1 MEGTR
6 GWPSDQ
12 QHFLKMMHLPRI
24 TKRTQSPHR
33 ETVSPVLSY
42 YSEPAYLQHRKD
54 VTRDLAPLPGATRR
68 GALDEEDQ
76 EETLSLRSMPSM
88 RSTLSHASKVK
99 RSRGFPKR
107 HTIPELRL
115 PPVTKIHPDPR
126 ASLELRGT
134 GYLRCSRLSPIIKS
148 TRTHEPLH
156 QERPPGPAGYR
167 KDKPD
172 RDNMKMQM
180 LVVLAVAALVPSLS
194 EGRIL
199 SKCELKNLLEKE
211 ALKFNMTGGA
221 GVKNLTNND
230 FVAKIVCHVEKA
242 SGFNTSFVTAWRDDD
257 GPDVLP
263 TRPAKVNDR
272 HRPEPP
278 PRRGKRHAGDDVDPT
293 HPANNDNHPTR
304 PPRPNYPTR
313 LTLPNRPEQPP
324 KRGKRHAG
332 DDVDPTHPANND
344 NHPTRPPRPNYP
356 TRLTLPTRPEQ
367 PPKRG
372 KRHAGNHFTSGEE
385 SSSEEETMGTLYG
398 LFQLSDRVI
407 CSSGSTPSLNL
418 CQMNCSAL
426 IDDNISDDFNC
437 VKTIKQTM
445 ESGRG
450 QQTKALK
457 RMINLLFQKE
467 CVATVASS
475 YFSKC

>member
-418 CQMNCSAL
+418 CQMNCSGE
-426 IDDNISDDFNC
+426 FNVFDLSEKLDVLTC
-437 VKTIKQTM
+437 QRCTT
-445 ESGRG
+445 G
-450 QQTKALK
+450 
-457 RMINLLFQKE
+457 
-467 CVATVASS
+467 
-475 YFSKC
+475 

>member
-1 MEGTR
+1 
-6 GWPSDQ
+6 
-12 QHFLKMMHLPRI
+12 
-24 TKRTQSPHR
+24 
-33 ETVSPVLSY
+33 
-42 YSEPAYLQHRKD
+42 
-54 VTRDLAPLPGATRR
+54 
-68 GALDEEDQ
+68 
-76 EETLSLRSMPSM
+76 
-88 RSTLSHASKVK
+88 
-99 RSRGFPKR
+99 
-107 HTIPELRL
+107 
-115 PPVTKIHPDPR
+115 
-126 ASLELRGT
+126 
-134 GYLRCSRLSPIIKS
+134 
-148 TRTHEPLH
+148 
-156 QERPPGPAGYR
+156 
-167 KDKPD
+167 
-172 RDNMKMQM
+172 MKMQM

-211 ALKFNMTGGA
+211 ALKFNMTGGT

-257 GPDVLP
+257 GP

-272 HRPEPP
+272 HRPEQPP
-278 PRRGKRHAGDDVDPT
+278 KRGKRHAGDVDPT

-304 PPRPNYPTR
+304 P
-313 LTLPNRPEQPP
+313 
-324 KRGKRHAG
+324 
-332 DDVDPTHPANND
+332 
-344 NHPTRPPRPNYP
+344 NHPTPPARPNYP

-385 SSSEEETMGTLYG
+385 NSSEEETMGTLYG

-407 CSSGSTPSLNL
+407 CSSGSSPSLNL

-426 IDDNISDDFNC
+426 IDDDISDDFNC

-457 RMINLLFQKE
+457 RMIQLLFQKE
-467 CVATVASS
+467 CVPTVTSS
-475 YFSKC
+475 

>member
-1 MEGTR
+1 
-6 GWPSDQ
+6 
-12 QHFLKMMHLPRI
+12 
-24 TKRTQSPHR
+24 
-33 ETVSPVLSY
+33 
-42 YSEPAYLQHRKD
+42 
-54 VTRDLAPLPGATRR
+54 
-68 GALDEEDQ
+68 
-76 EETLSLRSMPSM
+76 
-88 RSTLSHASKVK
+88 
-99 RSRGFPKR
+99 
-107 HTIPELRL
+107 
-115 PPVTKIHPDPR
+115 
-126 ASLELRGT
+126 
-134 GYLRCSRLSPIIKS
+134 
-148 TRTHEPLH
+148 
-156 QERPPGPAGYR
+156 
-167 KDKPD
+167 
-172 RDNMKMQM
+172 MKMQM

-304 PPRPNYPTR
+304 PPRTNYPTR

-344 NHPTRPPRPNYP
+344 NHPTRPPRPNNP

-426 IDDNISDDFNC
+426 IDDDISDDFNC

>member
-1 MEGTR
+1 
-6 GWPSDQ
+6 
-12 QHFLKMMHLPRI
+12 
-24 TKRTQSPHR
+24 
-33 ETVSPVLSY
+33 
-42 YSEPAYLQHRKD
+42 
-54 VTRDLAPLPGATRR
+54 
-68 GALDEEDQ
+68 
-76 EETLSLRSMPSM
+76 
-88 RSTLSHASKVK
+88 
-99 RSRGFPKR
+99 
-107 HTIPELRL
+107 
-115 PPVTKIHPDPR
+115 
-126 ASLELRGT
+126 
-134 GYLRCSRLSPIIKS
+134 
-148 TRTHEPLH
+148 
-156 QERPPGPAGYR
+156 
-167 KDKPD
+167 
-172 RDNMKMQM
+172 MKMQM

-194 EGRIL
+194 EGRII

-211 ALKFNMTGGA
+211 ALKFNMTGGT
-221 GVKNLTNND
+221 GVKNLANND

-257 GPDVLP
+257 GP

-278 PRRGKRHAGDDVDPT
+278 PKRGKRHAGDDVYPT
-293 HPANNDNHPTR
+293 HPANNDNHPTPPPR
-304 PPRPNYPTR
+304 PNHPTPPPRPNHPTPPPRPNYPTR
-313 LTLPNRPEQPP
+313 LTL
-324 KRGKRHAG
+324 A
-332 DDVDPTHPANND
+332 
-344 NHPTRPPRPNYP
+344 
-356 TRLTLPTRPEQ
+356 TRPEQ

-385 SSSEEETMGTLYG
+385 NSSEEETMGTLYG

-426 IDDNISDDFNC
+426 IDDDISDDFNC

>member
-1 MEGTR
+1 
-6 GWPSDQ
+6 
-12 QHFLKMMHLPRI
+12 
-24 TKRTQSPHR
+24 
-33 ETVSPVLSY
+33 
-42 YSEPAYLQHRKD
+42 
-54 VTRDLAPLPGATRR
+54 
-68 GALDEEDQ
+68 
-76 EETLSLRSMPSM
+76 
-88 RSTLSHASKVK
+88 
-99 RSRGFPKR
+99 
-107 HTIPELRL
+107 
-115 PPVTKIHPDPR
+115 
-126 ASLELRGT
+126 
-134 GYLRCSRLSPIIKS
+134 
-148 TRTHEPLH
+148 
-156 QERPPGPAGYR
+156 
-167 KDKPD
+167 
-172 RDNMKMQM
+172 MKMQM

-211 ALKFNMTGGA
+211 ALKFNLTGPA

-257 GPDVLP
+257 SPDVPP
-263 TRPAKVNDR
+263 TRPAKVNNR
-272 HRPEPP
+272 QRPEP
-278 PRRGKRHAGDDVDPT
+278 
-293 HPANNDNHPTR
+293 
-304 PPRPNYPTR
+304 
-313 LTLPNRPEQPP
+313 PP

-332 DDVDPTHPANND
+332 DDVDPTHTANND
-344 NHPTRPPRPNYP
+344 NHPTRPNFLTLSTRPTLSTRLEPPPKRGKRHAGDGVDPTHTANNDNHHTRPTRP

-385 SSSEEETMGTLYG
+385 NSSEEETMGTLYG

-426 IDDNISDDFNC
+426 IDDDISDDLNC
-437 VKTIKQTM
+437 VETIRQTM
-445 ESGRG
+445 ESGRV
-450 QQTKALK
+450 QTMALK
-457 RMINLLFQKE
+457 RMIKLLFQKE